1 MQIMERLR
9 SCSRLKKT
17 DETGQLKVT
26 CDPGLDHFA
35 LKKKTKMEQLVK
47 PEWGFEDQVVIMY

>member
-9 SCSRLKKT
+9 NCSRLKKT
-17 DETGQLKVT
+17 DKTGHLKVT

-35 LKKKTKMEQLVK
+35 LKNKKLEQLVK
-47 PEWGFEDQVVIMY
+47 PEWSLRTGW